1 MDGEMKYKLIALDL
15 DGTLLNDDHDISE
28 QTIETVKA
36 VSEQGA
42 EIIVCTGRGPQNS
55 IPFMEKMGL
64 MGYVISHNGAATAK
78 VETREIVHQ
87 FAMDSSLLIP
97 YIDYCRDKDI
107 HFDVNTP
114 FEMYVESVE
123 NLKVEVRS
131 MYENFLTLP
140 FDLPA
145 WTDLKKPVVK
155 FTMFGEPAQ
164 LDEAYKEFSTWTSD
178 LNMLRSGEYFID
190 LMDKDASKGNALK
203 QFAIKRGIQQE
214 EILAIGN
221 YYNDITMLTYA
232 GKGIAMDNSPIEV
245 KAAADEITLS
255 NNEDGVHVALLKY
268 CLS

>member
-1 MDGEMKYKLIALDL
+1 MKYKLIALDL

-28 QTIETVKA
+28 QTMKTVKA
-36 VSEQGA
+36 VSDAGA

-64 MGYVISHNGAATAK
+64 QGYVISHNGAATAK

-87 FAMDSSLLIP
+87 FPMDPMILSP
-97 YIDYCRDKDI
+97 YIDYCRDKGI
-107 HFDVNTP
+107 HFDVNTA
-114 FEMYVESVE
+114 FEMFVE
-123 NLKVEVRS
+123 NVDGLDAVVRS
-131 MYENFLTLP
+131 MYENYLTLP
-140 FDLPA
+140 ENLPA
-145 WTDLKKPVVK
+145 WSDFKEPIVK
-155 FTMFGEPAQ
+155 FTMFGEPKQ
-164 LDEAYKEFSTWTSD
+164 LDDAFKELSTWTHEI
-178 LNMLRSGEYFID
+178 NMLRSGEFFID
-190 LMDKDASKGNALK
+190 LMNKEASKGNALK
-203 QFAIKRGIQQE
+203 QLAMKRGIQQE

-255 NNEDGVHVALLKY
+255 NNENGVHAALVKY